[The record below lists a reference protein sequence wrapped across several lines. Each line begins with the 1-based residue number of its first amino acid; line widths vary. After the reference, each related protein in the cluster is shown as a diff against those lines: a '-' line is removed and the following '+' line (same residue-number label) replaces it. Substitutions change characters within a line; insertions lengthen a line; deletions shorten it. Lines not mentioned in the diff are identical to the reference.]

1 MKSKSNHMKRLLFTV
16 LAASALLSFDFV
28 NSRSNAKTAK
38 CLFIVEGKTYIN
50 GNCSFEFMGGDG
62 SFSFDDNRMAS
73 KCSYYDLGPDFPGQC
88 TMASRIV
95 TRNGTFGQLQITRP
109 GVGTI
114 YWNGGNALHAQ
125 GSIEPVYRDGA
136 CWSNQ
141 KAKLCA
147 W

>member
-1 MKSKSNHMKRLLFTV
+1 MKRLLFIV
-16 LAASALLSFDFV
+16 LATSTLLSFVFV
-28 NSRSNAKTAK
+28 NSRSNAKIAK
-38 CLFIVEGKTYIN
+38 CLLVVEGKTYIN
-50 GNCSFEFMGGDG
+50 GNCSFEFIGGDG
-62 SFSFDDNRMAS
+62 SFSFDDNKMAS
-73 KCSYYDLGPDFPGQC
+73 KCSYYDLGPGKC
-88 TMASRIV
+88 TMASRRV
-95 TRNGTFGQLQITRP
+95 TRKGTFGQLQIKRP